1 MILYLTLY
9 WEFFKIGL
17 FAAGGGL
24 ATLPFLYQLS
34 FKTGWFTTAQIA
46 DMIAVSEITPGP
58 LGVNMA
64 TFSGFNTAGAAGG
77 LIATLGLVTP
87 SLIIMIIVAG
97 IMYRF
102 INNKYVQAA
111 FTGLRAAVCA
121 LITIAVWEILKL
133 ALFNFPL
140 YDKTSNISDLPLE
153 KNIIFFILLVL
164 LLRKTKLHPA
174 VFIFLS
180 AVLGLF
186 VKF

>member
-34 FKTGWFTTAQIA
+34 FKTGWFGTAQIA

-64 TFSGFNTAGAAGG
+64 TFSGFNTAGVSGG

-97 IMYRF
+97 IMHKF
-102 INNKYVQAA
+102 TSDKYVQAA

-133 ALFNFPL
+133 ALFDFPL

-174 VFIFLS
+174 VFIFFS